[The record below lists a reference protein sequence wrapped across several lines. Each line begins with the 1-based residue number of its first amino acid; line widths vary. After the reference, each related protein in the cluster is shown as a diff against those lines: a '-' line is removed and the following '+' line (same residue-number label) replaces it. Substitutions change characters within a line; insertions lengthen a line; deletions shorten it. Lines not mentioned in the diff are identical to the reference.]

1 MNLRTFAAVLI
12 SLSLVGSASRGE
24 SRAETT
30 GGDRPLT
37 LPAVLDSVRRQY
49 PPMLA
54 VMVERDI
61 ASGRLRSASGV
72 FDLNLLAK
80 TYGNAAGYYES
91 GTVDVGVEQYLG
103 LGGSTIFGGYRLT
116 FGERLPDYYWNRTQG
131 GGEPRFELGVPLLR
145 DNAIDARRAGL
156 AKAALDRDLADP
168 LIARQQLD
176 FLRTATVAYVAWF
189 AAGRR
194 WELAEGLLRLAND
207 RTAALERQADLGL
220 LPRIVLTDN
229 RRLVVA
235 REIGVVQ
242 TRRRFEA
249 TALALSLFARGD
261 DQAPIVAGRHRLP
274 PELPP
279 VNAPED
285 SRLEADVQSALAYR
299 PELRQLEL
307 VREKLEVDRA
317 LARNQLQPNL
327 DARVGVSQGL
337 GEDIYFDRG
346 ELEAKAGI
354 EFKVPLQRREAS
366 GRLAEVEGRIT
377 QVLTDQR
384 FFRDRIG
391 TEVRDTFSA
400 LRAAHEQL
408 AQTRLNAELALEL
421 QSAEEERFRRG
432 AVDMLALQIREQAA
446 FDAQALAVDAV
457 AEYFRAL
464 ADYRAATAADLAKL
478 DADAR

>member
-1 MNLRTFAAVLI
+1 VAAALVALSFFASPGRSEPDTTAT
-12 SLSLVGSASRGE
+12 RGP
-24 SRAETT
+24 A
-30 GGDRPLT
+30 PLT
-37 LPAVLDSVRRQY
+37 LPDVLDSVRRQY

-54 VMVERDI
+54 AMMERDI

-80 TYGNAAGYYES
+80 AYGNAAGYYQS

-131 GGEPRFELGVPLLR
+131 GGEPRVELGVPLLR

-156 AKAALDRDLADP
+156 AKANLDRDLADP

-194 WELAEGLLRLAND
+194 WELAERLLRVAED

-220 LPRIVLTDN
+220 VPRVVLTDN

-242 TRRRFEA
+242 ARRRFEA

-261 DQAPIVAGRHRLP
+261 DQAPIVAERHRLP
-274 PELPP
+274 PELPQ
-279 VNAPED
+279 VKAPD
-285 SRLEADVQSALAYR
+285 ASRLEADVQRAMDYR
-299 PELRQLEL
+299 PELRQLDL

-327 DARVGVSQGL
+327 DARVALSQGV

-354 EFKVPLQRREAS
+354 ELKVPLQRREAS
-366 GRLAEVEGRIT
+366 GRLAELEGRIT
-377 QVLTDQR
+377 QVVTDQR
-384 FFRDRIG
+384 FFRDRIA

-408 AQTRLNAELALEL
+408 AQTRLNAELAREL

-446 FDAQALAVDAV
+446 FDAQTQAVDAV

-464 ADYRAATAADLAKL
+464 ADYRAAIAADLL
-478 DADAR
+478 EPGTPPGRP